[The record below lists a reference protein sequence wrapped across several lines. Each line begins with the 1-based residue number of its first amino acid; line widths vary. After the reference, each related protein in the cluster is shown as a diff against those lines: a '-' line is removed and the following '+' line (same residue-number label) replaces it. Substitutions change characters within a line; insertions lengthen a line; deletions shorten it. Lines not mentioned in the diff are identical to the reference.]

1 MLQVFTA
8 IFDLLK
14 LKDAEMKGCKRDDNP
29 RPCRWQSK
37 RRTNDDGQENPQYLI
52 K

>member
-8 IFDLLK
+8 IFDLMK
-14 LKDAEMKGCKRDDNP
+14 LKDAETKGCKRDYNP

-37 RRTNDDGQENPQYLI
+37 RRTNAN
-52 K
+52 